1 MKALTLHQPHAT
13 LIALGAKPWETRSW
27 GAPTSLI
34 GQRLAIHAGKRLDA
48 EAIYDGSRVSQALGK
63 LAIDTGLLPRG
74 GIVAVV
80 ELLKCRET
88 TGVDRHRNR
97 RFRHG
102 LQNQPEDFGDFS
114 VGRWVWETKLLLRV
128 HPHIVCRGWQGLWN
142 VPESIA
148 RVLEEELN
156 AIPKDR
162 S

>member
-48 EAIYDGSRVSQALGK
+48 EAIHDGSRVSQALGK

-80 ELLKCRET
+80 ELLKCRKT
-88 TGVDRHRNR
+88 TDLDRRIAGRYYRANSR
-97 RFRHG
+97 
-102 LQNQPEDFGDFS
+102 PEDFGDFS
-114 VGRWVWETKLLLRV
+114 AGRWVWETKLLLRV
-128 HPHIVCRGWQGLWN
+128 HPHIVCCGWRGLWN
-142 VPESIA
+142 VPAAIEA
-148 RVLEEELN
+148 VLEEALSD
-156 AIPKDR
+156 AKSR
-162 S
+162 W